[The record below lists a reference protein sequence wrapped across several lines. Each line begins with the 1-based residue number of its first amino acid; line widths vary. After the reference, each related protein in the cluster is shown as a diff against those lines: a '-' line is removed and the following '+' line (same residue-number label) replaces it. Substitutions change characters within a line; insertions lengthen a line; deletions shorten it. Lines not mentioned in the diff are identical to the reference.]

1 MIDKDLV
8 PNILI
13 MNLNIISV
21 YKIRK
26 DKKIMNKNIIRLIA
40 IILLVIISTLVIYF
54 RGPVDSVGYEFDRV
68 SPQVIKQQLNTIHSE
83 QL

>member
-1 MIDKDLV
+1 
-8 PNILI
+8 
-13 MNLNIISV
+13 
-21 YKIRK
+21 
-26 DKKIMNKNIIRLIA
+26 MNKNIIRLIA

-68 SPQVIKQQLNTIHSE
+68 SPQRIQQQLNTIHSE